1 MLLKSVCPW
10 IIAMAEARD
19 SLRRRIY
26 YAARDGMAR
35 TLYTLLA
42 SVPEND
48 LPLYTEEPV
57 EDEGH
62 KCTPLLI
69 AAMNGHD
76 NVVKMLLNMFHPN
89 IEQEGT
95 VQIDGYV
102 IEGATALWCASGAG
116 HYSIVKYLVTHGADV
131 NHSTRTNSTPLRAA
145 CFDGRLDVIQYLI
158 ENGANI
164 HTANKYNN
172 TCLMI
177 SSFRGH
183 IDVVTYLLSK
193 NADPDAKAYCGATA
207 LHFAAEHGHL
217 EIVKKLLKSGAK
229 ISKNNIGMTP
239 LLSAAER
246 TKSEVVEYLI
256 RKSWCS
262 KEESVEALELLGA
275 SYANDKDS
283 YSLEKAF
290 YYLHWAML
298 ERCNHPELYPP
309 KIILPPIPAY
319 DNHVECQTL
328 SELEAIKNNS
338 NALHME
344 SLVIRERVLGSSNP
358 EVPHPVIFRG
368 ALFADIGRFDRCI
381 DLWFHALML
390 RHDNDVTVR
399 KDLLRFAQVFAQM
412 NNMGEEIPFIK
423 VKQVLEVITKELM
436 KNQKNLM
443 TASSDGY
450 ESAVEELEDNIYT
463 TLYILVIV
471 TKIIKNL
478 SPEDETDTHRLV
490 YQINKLGLVTSD
502 GSTLLHLSVNAD
514 TPVDEFHTKYVCKFP
529 CASTA
534 CMLISCGADVNA
546 ADKNGNTPLHIIV
559 AYQKPI
565 TDFMTLH
572 CIITKLLEAGSHIDR
587 TNNNGETA
595 FDVVLTGV
603 AEIILKSQFKLSL
616 KCLAAKAVKEHD
628 VPYRGIIPAT
638 LESFTDMHGPQRK
651 RKKQYTYH
659 SQ

>member
-1 MLLKSVCPW
+1 
-10 IIAMAEARD
+10 MAEARD

-26 YAARDGMAR
+26 YAARDGMSR
-35 TLYTLLA
+35 TLYTLL
-42 SVPEND
+42 SNVSKND
-48 LPLYTEEPV
+48 LPLYLEEPV

-69 AAMNGHD
+69 AAMNGH
-76 NVVKMLLNMFHPN
+76 NYVIKMLLSKFDPN
-89 IEQEGT
+89 IEQDGT

-145 CFDGRLDVIQYLI
+145 CFDGRLDVIEYLI

-183 IDVVTYLLSK
+183 LDVVSYLLSK
-193 NADPDAKAYCGATA
+193 NADPDSKAYCGATA
-207 LHFAAEHGHL
+207 LHFAAEHGHIG
-217 EIVKKLLKSGAK
+217 IVKKLLQSGAK
-229 ISKNNIGMTP
+229 ISKNNMGMTP

-256 RKSWCS
+256 KKSWCS
-262 KEESVEALELLGA
+262 KEEAIEALELLGA

-283 YSLEKAF
+283 YSLEKAY
-290 YYLHWAML
+290 YYLQWAMS
-298 ERCNHPELYPP
+298 ERYNHPEFYSP
-309 KIILPPIPAY
+309 KTILPPIPAY
-319 DNHVECQTL
+319 DNHVECQNL

-344 SLVIRERVLGSSNP
+344 SLVIRERILGSNNP

-368 ALFADIGRFDRCI
+368 ALYADVGRFDRCI

-390 RHDNDVTVR
+390 RHTNDVTVR

-412 NNMGEEIPFIK
+412 IHVGEEIAFLK
-423 VKQVLEVITKELM
+423 VKQVLEVIIMELI
-436 KNQKNLM
+436 KNKTNL
-443 TASSDGY
+443 
-450 ESAVEELEDNIYT
+450 ESATEDLLDNILEELEDNIYT
-463 TLYILVIV
+463 TLYMLVII
-471 TKIIKNL
+471 TKLLKKL
-478 SPEDETDTHRLV
+478 STEEEISVYRLV
-490 YQINKLGLVTSD
+490 YQINKLGLTTND
-502 GSTLLHLSVNAD
+502 GSTFLHLSVNAE

-529 CASTA
+529 CAATA
-534 CMLISCGADVNA
+534 CMLVNCGADVNVV
-546 ADKNGNTPLHIIV
+546 DKAGNTPLHIIV

-587 TNNNGETA
+587 ANNNGETA
-595 FDVVLTGV
+595 FDSVLTGV

-616 KCLAAKAVKEHD
+616 KCLAAKAVKKYN
-628 VPYRGIIPAT
+628 VSYKGIIPDT
-638 LESFTDMHGPQRK
+638 LVTFTDMHGPSQK
-651 RKKQYTYH
+651 QKKSFVY
-659 SQ
+659 

>member
-1 MLLKSVCPW
+1 
-10 IIAMAEARD
+10 MAEARD

-26 YAARDGMAR
+26 YAARDGLHR

-42 SVPEND
+42 NVSEME
-48 LPLYTEEPV
+48 LPFYLEEPL

-76 NVVKMLLNMFHPN
+76 YVIKMLVNTFHPN

-102 IEGATALWCASGAG
+102 IEDATALWCASGAG
-116 HYSIVKYLVTHGADV
+116 HYSVVKFLVTRGADV

-177 SSFRGH
+177 SAFRGH
-183 IDVVTYLLSK
+183 LDVVSYLLSK
-193 NADPDAKAYCGATA
+193 EADPDAKAYCGATA

-217 EIVKKLLKSGAK
+217 EIVKKLLKCGAN
-229 ISKNNIGMTP
+229 ISKNNMGMTP

-256 RKSWCS
+256 KKSWCS

-290 YYLHWAML
+290 YYLEWAMS
-298 ERCNHPELYPP
+298 ERCNHPQVYSS
-309 KIILPPIPAY
+309 KVILPSIPAY
-319 DNHVECQTL
+319 DNHVECRNL
-328 SELEAIKNNS
+328 SELEAIKNNG

-344 SLVIRERVLGSSNP
+344 SLVIRERVLGSNNP

-368 ALFADIGRFDRCI
+368 ALFADIGRFDRCV
-381 DLWFHALML
+381 DLWFHALTL
-390 RHDNDVTVR
+390 RHNNDVTVR

-412 NNMGEEIPFIK
+412 NHMGEEIPFFK
-423 VKQVLEVITKELM
+423 VKQVLEVIIKELI
-436 KNQKNLM
+436 KNKNSLQA
-443 TASSDGY
+443 TSGDSL
-450 ESAVEELEDNIYT
+450 ESAAEELEDNIYT
-463 TLYILVIV
+463 TLYMLVIV
-471 TKIIKNL
+471 TKLVKKL
-478 SPEDETDTHRLV
+478 LPEEETNVYRLV
-490 YQINKLGLVTSD
+490 YQINKLCLTTSD
-502 GSTLLHLSVNAD
+502 GSTLLHLAVNSD

-529 CASTA
+529 CAATA
-534 CMLISCGADVNA
+534 CMLINCGADVNVT
-546 ADKNGNTPLHIIV
+546 DKAGNTPLHIIV

-587 TNNNGETA
+587 ANNNGETA
-595 FDVVLTGV
+595 FDAVLTGV

-616 KCLAAKAVKEHD
+616 KCLAAKAVKEYS
-628 VPYRGIIPAT
+628 VPYRGIIPGT
-638 LESFTDMHGPQRK
+638 LANFTDMHGPAKK
-651 RKKQYTYH
+651 RKK
-659 SQ
+659 

>member
-1 MLLKSVCPW
+1 
-10 IIAMAEARD
+10 MAEARD

-26 YAARDGMAR
+26 YAAREGMAR
-35 TLYTLLA
+35 TLFTLLGNV
-42 SVPEND
+42 SED
-48 LPLYTEEPV
+48 ELPQYLEEPV

-76 NVVKMLLNMFHPN
+76 YVIKMLLSTFHPN

-183 IDVVTYLLSK
+183 LDVVSYLLSK

-229 ISKNNIGMTP
+229 VTKNNMGMTP

-256 RKSWCS
+256 KKSWCS

-283 YSLEKAF
+283 YSLEKAY
-290 YYLHWAML
+290 YYLQWAMT
-298 ERCNHPELYPP
+298 ERSNHPEIYPP

-319 DNHVECQTL
+319 DNHVECQNL

-338 NALHME
+338 SALHME
-344 SLVIRERVLGSSNP
+344 SLVIRERVLGSNNP

-390 RHDNDVTVR
+390 RHNNDVTVR

-412 NNMGEEIPFIK
+412 NHMGEEIPFVK
-423 VKQVLEVITKELM
+423 VKQVLEIIIKELI
-436 KNQKNLM
+436 KNKKNLEM
-443 TASSDGY
+443 GSGDSLDNAT
-450 ESAVEELEDNIYT
+450 EELEDNIYT
-463 TLYILVIV
+463 TLYMLVIV
-471 TKIIKNL
+471 TKLIKKL
-478 SPEDETDTHRLV
+478 SPEEETNVYRLV
-490 YQINKLGLVTSD
+490 YQINKLNLTTGD

-529 CASTA
+529 CAATA
-534 CMLISCGADVNA
+534 CMLVNCGADVNVT
-546 ADKNGNTPLHIIV
+546 DKAGNTPLHIIV

-587 TNNNGETA
+587 ANNNGETA
-595 FDVVLTGV
+595 FDAVLTGV

-616 KCLAAKAVKEHD
+616 KCIAAKAVKEYN
-628 VPYRGIIPAT
+628 VPYRGIIPTSLAN
-638 LESFTDMHGPQRK
+638 FTDMHGPAKK
-651 RKKQYTYH
+651 RKK
-659 SQ
+659 